1 VGGAL
6 ERADIRALP
15 GNGQR
20 SESDGNSKVWA
31 RFRAET
37 GFAKR
42 QRAGIVRPQDSSG
55 AMRLLQEIKMF
66 ITPAYAQGTGGG
78 SSDLLISLF
87 PFILVF
93 VIIYFLMIRPQQKR
107 VKEHQAMINAVRRG
121 DEIVTAGGIVG
132 KVTKVSEGDEIQVE
146 IAEGVRVRLVKGT
159 ITTVRSKTEPAPE
172 AANSN

>member
-1 VGGAL
+1 
-6 ERADIRALP
+6 
-15 GNGQR
+15 
-20 SESDGNSKVWA
+20 
-31 RFRAET
+31 
-37 GFAKR
+37 
-42 QRAGIVRPQDSSG
+42 
-55 AMRLLQEIKMF
+55 MF

-132 KVTKVSEGDEIQVE
+132 KVTKVSEVE

>member
-1 VGGAL
+1 
-6 ERADIRALP
+6 
-15 GNGQR
+15 
-20 SESDGNSKVWA
+20 
-31 RFRAET
+31 
-37 GFAKR
+37 
-42 QRAGIVRPQDSSG
+42 
-55 AMRLLQEIKMF
+55 MRLLQETKMF

-132 KVTKVSEGDEIQVE
+132 KVTKVNEGDEIQVE
-146 IAEGVRVRLVKGT
+146 IAENVRVRIIKGT